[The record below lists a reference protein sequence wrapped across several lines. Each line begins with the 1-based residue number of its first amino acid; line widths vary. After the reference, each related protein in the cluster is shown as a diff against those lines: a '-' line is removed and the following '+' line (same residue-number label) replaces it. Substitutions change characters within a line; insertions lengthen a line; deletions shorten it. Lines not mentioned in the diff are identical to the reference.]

1 MSESRLS
8 IPGPARSFFATI
20 IVFLQILFKPYKA
33 LQMFRDKYGDPF
45 VIRMFGMGNVVTTGR
60 PELVKAMFA
69 VPPANFSMA
78 MTPLLEFFFGKRSL
92 FITEG
97 TTHRGDK
104 SIVIP
109 YFCGHQLHSYG
120 DIITQLTVEKCEKRL
135 GKESFS
141 LMELAQDITLEVLM
155 RSQLGLTDRTHIEKI
170 RTLFENLNECQ
181 SPLLGLHIFRHN
193 FLGFG
198 PWAKFHRYNTPLREY
213 LRGLIREYR
222 SREEPGQDILSLL
235 AHARQ
240 ENGEFLLE
248 VEPICDH
255 LFTLLVA
262 GFDTTANSVTWTLEL
277 IHRHPEVLN
286 KILEELDNLPPDAP
300 ANDLTTLPWL
310 DATCYEVLRLR
321 PPVETLP
328 IRKLKKA
335 MDLDGHTLP
344 AGTGICPSPILTHM
358 NPDLYPNPEQFD
370 PERFLGRKPT
380 PFEFITFGGGVRLC
394 AGWAFAHYQMRLILG
409 TCLRHFQFE
418 VQGEYPVPKRYSVV
432 IAPRGD
438 TPASLSP
445 RPKSAQST

>member
-1 MSESRLS
+1 LESSCAKRLRKRRTKQGTLAPRDWLFSNALGVLVTELSPFIYVFAVRADNSAWIVSCKSLAKPKPQEILFVSTVLTQHAGGRPKMSESRLS

-255 LFTLLVA
+255 LFTLLV
-262 GFDTTANSVTWTLEL
+262 
-277 IHRHPEVLN
+277 
-286 KILEELDNLPPDAP
+286 
-300 ANDLTTLPWL
+300 
-310 DATCYEVLRLR
+310 
-321 PPVETLP
+321 
-328 IRKLKKA
+328 
-335 MDLDGHTLP
+335 
-344 AGTGICPSPILTHM
+344 
-358 NPDLYPNPEQFD
+358 
-370 PERFLGRKPT
+370 
-380 PFEFITFGGGVRLC
+380 
-394 AGWAFAHYQMRLILG
+394 
-409 TCLRHFQFE
+409 
-418 VQGEYPVPKRYSVV
+418 
-432 IAPRGD
+432 
-438 TPASLSP
+438 
-445 RPKSAQST
+445 